1 MGSVAGPDRV
11 PPGVS
16 TPGEDAQIDENSG
29 DLLEWQGELDV
40 AIAEIDSRLAHPRR
54 RATDA
59 EPAHTQPQLTPEM
72 IDEIAWR
79 VADLLKRDGTSQAPG
94 TTVAAA
100 ISKTVAAAPTPEPR
114 RLPEGTAV
122 TIRVRRPFFR
132 LPWPF
137 RRRKRQA
144 MIMFSDYR
152 VS

>member
-1 MGSVAGPDRV
+1 
-11 PPGVS
+11 
-16 TPGEDAQIDENSG
+16 
-29 DLLEWQGELDV
+29 
-40 AIAEIDSRLAHPRR
+40 
-54 RATDA
+54 
-59 EPAHTQPQLTPEM
+59 M

-79 VADLLKRDGTSQAPG
+79 VADLLKRDGPGRAPG

-100 ISKTVAAAPTPEPR
+100 ISQTMAAAPPPEPR
-114 RLPEGTAV
+114 RLSEGAAV

>member
-1 MGSVAGPDRV
+1 M
-11 PPGVS
+11 S
-16 TPGEDAQIDENSG
+16 TPGEDAQIDEHSG
-29 DLLEWQGELDV
+29 ELLEWQGELDV
-40 AIAEIDSRLAHPRR
+40 AIAEIDSRLSHPRR

-79 VADLLKRDGTSQAPG
+79 VADLLKRDGPVQG

-100 ISKTVAAAPTPEPR
+100 ISKTVAAAPAPPPEPR

-137 RRRKRQA
+137 RRRKRQS